1 MKFSLPAL
9 LLSGA
14 GVWAKGFLDDCEDI
28 AFWDLG
34 EGGDRDYILE
44 ASCGE
49 DKKRVIIPLDMC
61 VANQGGKLVF
71 RNQLVTLPLP
81 APFTILHLG
90 HSLNFRLM
98 WLSSFSSH
106 LRSGWMSS
114 SCKECRAKHN
124 ATGYHVGCKCK
135 GFNGK
140 WSQINENN
148 ISVEGGWLNLSM
160 FQYLLPMSYF
170 VSFSRDKLLRK
181 LSIDEVFV
189 YENGA
194 FNCHFEWN

>member
-61 VANQGGKLVF
+61 VANQGGK
-71 RNQLVTLPLP
+71 
-81 APFTILHLG
+81 
-90 HSLNFRLM
+90 LM